1 MAVNGRQSAG
11 LTQREIANP
20 GMTTDQILVVA
31 VLVAVVALLIWG
43 RWRYDV
49 VAFTALIVAVTVGV
63 VPSAQA
69 FEGFGH
75 PAVIIIA
82 LVLIVSRGLTNAG
95 VVQVITRHVIDSGR
109 GLSAHIGIMSSV
121 GAALSAIINNVAAL
135 AVLMPVDM
143 KAAEQA
149 GRPAGLTL
157 MPLAF
162 ATLLGGLI
170 TLIGT
175 PPNIIIAEF
184 RQQTTGEPFAM
195 FDFAPVGLAVAVAG
209 VAFIALVGWRL
220 MPAGRDGGETR
231 QESFALDDY
240 IAEVKVPEDSEIIGK
255 RVRELDE
262 VAEKTGVA
270 VLGLFRGKRRMPG
283 MARRAVI
290 DKGDTLVVEGAPD
303 DIDAFSGELG
313 LSYVEDPVEKERL
326 KSSDLGF
333 MEVVVPEGVRIVG
346 RSAADVRLLTRQGVV
361 LLGVSRQ
368 GKRFVEQ
375 VRRLDVQPGD
385 VLLLYGPVERLPAV
399 ADWLGG
405 LRLAG
410 GESRPVRPHQ
420 TWLAAGMFIA
430 AIALASLEILP
441 LAVALGAVCIGFVAS
456 GIVPPRE
463 LYEAIEWPVIV
474 LLGSLLPIGA
484 ALETTGATALL
495 VDQIILLSS
504 GASAAVLLGV
514 VMVVTVLLSS
524 VMNNVAT
531 AVIAAPLAIDIAGRL
546 DVSADA
552 FLMGVAVAASASF
565 LTPIAHKN
573 NTLVMGPG
581 GYRFGDY
588 WRLGLPLEILVLAVS
603 LPMILI
609 VWPL

>member
-1 MAVNGRQSAG
+1 MNMEQW
-11 LTQREIANP
+11 
-20 GMTTDQILVVA
+20 LVVG
-31 VLVAVVALLIWG
+31 VLAGVVALLMWG

-49 VAFTALIVAVTVGV
+49 VAFGGLIVAVVVGA
-63 VPSAQA
+63 VPADSA

-75 PAVIIIA
+75 PATIIVA

-95 VVQVITRHVIDSGR
+95 VVQFLTRYVMNAGR
-109 GLSAHIGIMSSV
+109 GLSVHVGIMASA
-121 GAALSAIINNVAAL
+121 GAALSAVINNVAAL

-149 GRPAGLTL
+149 GRPPGLTL

-175 PPNIIIAEF
+175 PPNIIIANYRSE
-184 RQQTTGEPFAM
+184 TTGEPFAM
-195 FDFAPVGLAVAVAG
+195 FDFAPVGLAISLVG
-209 VAFIALVGWRL
+209 VAFIAVAGWRL
-220 MPAGRDGGETR
+220 MLSGNGRPAR
-231 QESFALDDY
+231 QEEKQFKLDDY
-240 IAEVKVPEDSEIIGK
+240 VAEIKAPEEAEIVGK
-255 RVRELDE
+255 RVRELDD
-262 VAEKTGVA
+262 VAERTGVA
-270 VLGLFRGKRRMPG
+270 ILGLLRGKKRMPG

-290 DKGDTLVVEGAPD
+290 EAGDTLVVEGAPG
-303 DIDAFSGELG
+303 DIDAFSNELG
-313 LSYVEDPVEKERL
+313 LSYVEDQADRDRL

-333 MEVVVPEGVRIVG
+333 LEIVAPEGARIAG
-346 RSAADVRLLTRQGVV
+346 RSASDLRLLTRQGVV

-368 GKRFVEQ
+368 GRRFVEQ
-375 VRRLDVQPGD
+375 VRKLAIQPGD

-410 GESRPVRPHQ
+410 GETRPARPQ
-420 TWLAAGMFIA
+420 KTWLAAGIFAA
-430 AIALASLEILP
+430 AIALASFEVLP
-441 LAVALGAVCIGFVAS
+441 LAIALGGVCVGFVAS

-463 LYEAIEWPVIV
+463 IYEAIEWPVIV
-474 LLGSLLPIGA
+474 LLASLLPIGA
-484 ALETTGATALL
+484 ALESSGTTAQLADQIVGMSAGLSAAAILL
-495 VDQIILLSS
+495 VL
-504 GASAAVLLGV
+504 
-514 VMVVTVLLSS
+514 MVVTIMLSS
-524 VMNNVAT
+524 VMNNTAT

-546 DVSADA
+546 DVNADA

-573 NTLVMGPG
+573 NTLIMGPG

-588 WRLGLPLEILVLAVS
+588 WRLGLPLELIVLAVG

>member
-1 MAVNGRQSAG
+1 
-11 LTQREIANP
+11 
-20 GMTTDQILVVA
+20 MTTEQWLVVA
-31 VLVAVVALLIWG
+31 VLAGVVALLMWG

-49 VAFTALIVAVTVGV
+49 VAFGALIVAVVIGV
-63 VPSAQA
+63 VPSERA

-75 PAVIIIA
+75 PATIIVA
-82 LVLIVSRGLTNAG
+82 LVLIISRGLTNAG
-95 VVQVITRHVIDSGR
+95 VVQLITRHVIDDSR

-121 GAALSAIINNVAAL
+121 GAALSAVMNNVAAL

-143 KAAEQA
+143 RAAEQA
-149 GRPAGLTL
+149 RRPPGLTL

-175 PPNIIIAEF
+175 PPNIIIANF
-184 RQQTTGEPFAM
+184 REETTGAPFAM
-195 FDFAPVGLAVAVAG
+195 FDFAPVGLAVAAAG
-209 VAFIALVGWRL
+209 VAFIAVAGWRL
-220 MPAGRDGGETR
+220 MPTAEGGEAKP
-231 QESFALDDY
+231 EEEVFALDDY
-240 IAEVKVPEDSEIIGK
+240 IAEVKVPEEADIIGK

-262 VAEKTGVA
+262 VAERAGVA
-270 VLGLFRGKRRMPG
+270 ILGLLRGKKRMPG

-290 DKGDTLVVEGAPD
+290 EPGNTLVVEGAPN
-303 DIDAFSGELG
+303 DIDSFSSELG
-313 LSYVEDPVEKERL
+313 LSYVEDHAEKEQL
-326 KSSDLGF
+326 QSSDLGF
-333 MEVVVPEGVRIVG
+333 LEVVVPEGARIAG
-346 RSAADVRLLTRQGVV
+346 RSASDLRLLTRQGVV

-368 GKRFVEQ
+368 GQRFVEQ
-375 VRRLDVQPGD
+375 VRKLAIQPGD
-385 VLLLYGPVERLPAV
+385 VLLLYGPVERLAAV

-410 GESRPVRPHQ
+410 PELRPVRPER
-420 TWLAAGMFIA
+420 TWLATGIFLG
-430 AIALASLEILP
+430 AIVLASLEVLDLP
-441 LAVALGAVCIGFVAS
+441 IALGGACVAFVAT
-456 GIVPPRE
+456 GIVPLRE

-474 LLGSLLPIGA
+474 LLASLLPIGA
-484 ALETTGATALL
+484 ALESTGTTALL
-495 VDQIILLSS
+495 ANQIVLMSS

-524 VMNNVAT
+524 VMNNTAT

-546 DVSADA
+546 DVNADA

-573 NTLVMGPG
+573 NTLIMGPG

-588 WRLGLPLEILVLAVS
+588 WRLGLPLEIIVLAVG
-603 LPMILI
+603 LPMILM

>member
-1 MAVNGRQSAG
+1 
-11 LTQREIANP
+11 
-20 GMTTDQILVVA
+20 MTTDQSLVVA
-31 VLVAVVALLIWG
+31 VLAIVVVLLMWG

-49 VAFTALIVAVTVGV
+49 VAFAALIIAVAIGV
-63 VPSAQA
+63 VPSERA

-75 PAVIIIA
+75 PATIIVA

-95 VVQVITRHVIDSGR
+95 VVQVITRHVVDNGR

-121 GAALSAIINNVAAL
+121 GAALSAVINNVAAL

-149 GRPAGLTL
+149 GRAPGLTL

-175 PPNIIIAEF
+175 PPNIIIANF

-195 FDFAPVGLAVAVAG
+195 FDFAPVGLVVAAAG
-209 VAFIALVGWRL
+209 VAFIALAGWRL
-220 MPAGRDGGETR
+220 MPAVGGGGETR

-240 IAEVKVPEDSEIIGK
+240 IAEVKVPEDADVIGK
-255 RVRELDE
+255 RVRELDD
-262 VAEKTGVA
+262 VAEKSGVA
-270 VLGLFRGKRRMPG
+270 ILGLLRGKKRMPG

-290 DKGDTLVVEGAPD
+290 EAGNTLVVEGAPD
-303 DIDAFSGELG
+303 DIDAFSSELG
-313 LSYVEDPVEKERL
+313 LSYVEGESEKERL

-333 MEVVVPEGVRIVG
+333 MEVVAPEGSRIIG
-346 RSAADVRLLTRQGVV
+346 RSASDLRLLTRQGVV
-361 LLGVSRQ
+361 LLGVSRR

-375 VRRLDVQPGD
+375 VRRLAIQPGD

-410 GESRPVRPHQ
+410 AELRPARAEKS
-420 TWLAAGMFIA
+420 WLAAGIFGF
-430 AIALASLEILP
+430 AIALASFELLQ
-441 LAVALGAVCIGFVAS
+441 LSVALGAVCVAFVAT
-456 GIVPPRE
+456 GIVPLRE
-463 LYEAIEWPVIV
+463 LYEAVEWPVVV
-474 LLGSLLPIGA
+474 LLASLLPIGA
-484 ALETTGATALL
+484 ALESTGTTGLL
-495 VDQIILLSS
+495 AEQIVLLSS
-504 GASAAVLLGV
+504 GVSAAVLLGV

-524 VMNNVAT
+524 VMNNTAT
-531 AVIAAPLAIDIAGRL
+531 AVIAAPLAIDIAARL
-546 DVSADA
+546 DVNADA

-573 NTLVMGPG
+573 NTLIMGPG
-581 GYRFGDY
+581 GYGFGDY
-588 WRLGLPLEILVLAVS
+588 WRLGLPLEVLVLAVAI
-603 LPMILI
+603 PMILV

>member
-1 MAVNGRQSAG
+1 
-11 LTQREIANP
+11 
-20 GMTTDQILVVA
+20 
-31 VLVAVVALLIWG
+31 
-43 RWRYDV
+43 
-49 VAFTALIVAVTVGV
+49 
-63 VPSAQA
+63 
-69 FEGFGH
+69 
-75 PAVIIIA
+75 
-82 LVLIVSRGLTNAG
+82 VLIVSRGLTNAG
-95 VVQVITRHVIDSGR
+95 VVQLITRHVIDNGR

-121 GAALSAIINNVAAL
+121 GAALSAMMNNVAAL

-143 KAAEQA
+143 RAAEQA
-149 GRPAGLTL
+149 GRAPGLTL

-175 PPNIIIAEF
+175 PPNIIIANF

-195 FDFAPVGLAVAVAG
+195 FDFAPVGLAVAAAG

-220 MPAGRDGGETR
+220 MPAVGGSGETR

-240 IAEVKVPEDSEIIGK
+240 IAEVKVPEEADIIDK
-255 RVRELDE
+255 RVRELDD
-262 VAEKTGVA
+262 VAEKSGVA
-270 VLGLFRGKRRMPG
+270 ILGLVRGKKRMPG

-290 DKGDTLVVEGAPD
+290 QAGDTLVVEGAPD
-303 DIDAFSGELG
+303 DIDSFSGDLG
-313 LSYVEDPVEKERL
+313 LSYVEREKEKELL

-333 MEVVVPEGVRIVG
+333 MEVVAPEGAQIIG
-346 RSAADVRLLTRQGVV
+346 RSARELRLLTRQGVV

-375 VRRLDVQPGD
+375 VRQLAIQPGD

-410 GESRPVRPHQ
+410 GAELRPARPEQ
-420 TWLAAGMFIA
+420 TGLAAGIFLA
-430 AIALASLEILP
+430 AIAIASLELLP
-441 LAVALGAVCIGFVAS
+441 LAVALGAVCVAFVAT
-456 GIVPPRE
+456 GIVPLRE
-463 LYEAIEWPVIV
+463 LYEAIEWPVVV
-474 LLGSLLPIGA
+474 LLASLLPIGA
-484 ALETTGATALL
+484 ALESTGTTALMAE
-495 VDQIILLSS
+495 QIVAMSS
-504 GASAAVLLGV
+504 GASAMVLLGV
-514 VMVVTVLLSS
+514 LMVVTIVLSS
-524 VMNNVAT
+524 VMNNTAT

-546 DVSADA
+546 NANPDA

-573 NTLVMGPG
+573 NTLIMGPG
-581 GYRFGDY
+581 GYAFGDY
-588 WRLGLPLEILVLAVS
+588 WRLGLPLEIIVTSVG
-603 LPMILI
+603 LPMILV

>member
-1 MAVNGRQSAG
+1 
-11 LTQREIANP
+11 
-20 GMTTDQILVVA
+20 MTTDQWLVIA
-31 VLVAVVALLIWG
+31 VLLAVVGLLMWG

-49 VAFTALIVAVTVGV
+49 VAFAALMISVAVGV

-75 PAVIIIA
+75 PATIIVA

-95 VVQVITRHVIDSGR
+95 VVQLITRHVIDNGR
-109 GLSAHIGIMSSV
+109 GLSAHIGVMSSV
-121 GAALSAIINNVAAL
+121 GAALSAVMNNVAAL
-135 AVLMPVDM
+135 AVLMPVDIR
-143 KAAEQA
+143 AAEQA
-149 GRPAGLTL
+149 GRAPGLTL

-175 PPNIIIAEF
+175 PPNIIIANF

-195 FDFAPVGLAVAVAG
+195 FDFAPVGLAVAAAG
-209 VAFIALVGWRL
+209 VAFIALAGWRL
-220 MPAGRDGGETR
+220 MPSVGGGGETR

-240 IAEVKVPEDSEIIGK
+240 IAEVKAPEEGDIIGK
-255 RVRELDE
+255 RVRELDD
-262 VAEKTGVA
+262 VAERGGVA
-270 VLGLFRGKRRMPG
+270 VLGLVRGKKRMPG

-290 DKGDTLVVEGAPD
+290 QAGDTLVVEGAPD
-303 DIDAFSGELG
+303 DIDSFSGELG
-313 LSYVEDPVEKERL
+313 LSYVEGESEKERL

-333 MEVVVPEGVRIVG
+333 MEVVAPEGAQIVG
-346 RSAADVRLLTRQGVV
+346 RSARELRLLTRQGVV
-361 LLGVSRQ
+361 LLGVSRR
-368 GKRFVEQ
+368 GERFVEQ
-375 VRRLDVQPGD
+375 VRQLAIQPGD

-410 GESRPVRPHQ
+410 AELRPARPEQ
-420 TWLAAGMFIA
+420 TGLAAGIFLA
-430 AIALASLEILP
+430 AIAIASFELLP
-441 LAVALGAVCIGFVAS
+441 LAVALGAVCVAFVAT
-456 GIVPPRE
+456 GIVPLRE
-463 LYEAIEWPVIV
+463 LYEAIEWPVVV
-474 LLGSLLPIGA
+474 LLASLLPIGA
-484 ALETTGATALL
+484 ALESTGTTALMAN
-495 VDQIILLSS
+495 QIVAMSS
-504 GASAAVLLGV
+504 GASAAVLLAV

-524 VMNNVAT
+524 VMNNTAT

-546 DVSADA
+546 NVNSDA

-573 NTLVMGPG
+573 NTLIMGPG
-581 GYRFGDY
+581 GYGFGDY
-588 WRLGLPLEILVLAVS
+588 WRLGLPLEIIVIAVG
-603 LPMILI
+603 LPMILL

>member
-1 MAVNGRQSAG
+1 
-11 LTQREIANP
+11 
-20 GMTTDQILVVA
+20 MTTDQSLVVA
-31 VLVAVVALLIWG
+31 VLAIVVVLLMWG

-49 VAFTALIVAVTVGV
+49 VAFAALIIAVAIGV
-63 VPSAQA
+63 VPSERA

-75 PAVIIIA
+75 PATIIVA

-95 VVQVITRHVIDSGR
+95 VVQVITRHVVDNGR

-121 GAALSAIINNVAAL
+121 GAALSAVINNVAAL

-149 GRPAGLTL
+149 GRAPGLTL

-175 PPNIIIAEF
+175 PPNIIIANF

-195 FDFAPVGLAVAVAG
+195 FDFAPVGLVVAAAG
-209 VAFIALVGWRL
+209 VAFIALAGWRL
-220 MPAGRDGGETR
+220 MPAVGGGGETR

-240 IAEVKVPEDSEIIGK
+240 IAEVKVPEDADVIGK
-255 RVRELDE
+255 RVRELDD
-262 VAEKTGVA
+262 VAEKSGVA
-270 VLGLFRGKRRMPG
+270 ILGLLRGKKRMPG

-290 DKGDTLVVEGAPD
+290 EAGNKLVVEGAPD
-303 DIDAFSGELG
+303 DIDAFSSELG
-313 LSYVEDPVEKERL
+313 LSYVEGESEKERL

-333 MEVVVPEGVRIVG
+333 MEVVAPEGSRIIG
-346 RSAADVRLLTRQGVV
+346 RSASDLRLLTRQGVV
-361 LLGVSRQ
+361 LLGVSRR

-375 VRRLDVQPGD
+375 VRRLAIQPGD

-410 GESRPVRPHQ
+410 AELRPARAEKS
-420 TWLAAGMFIA
+420 WLAAGIFGF
-430 AIALASLEILP
+430 AIALASFELLQ
-441 LAVALGAVCIGFVAS
+441 LSVALGAVCVAFVAT
-456 GIVPPRE
+456 GIVPLRE
-463 LYEAIEWPVIV
+463 LYEAVEWPVVV
-474 LLGSLLPIGA
+474 LLASLLPIGA
-484 ALETTGATALL
+484 ALESTGTTGLL
-495 VDQIILLSS
+495 AEQIVLLSS
-504 GASAAVLLGV
+504 GVSAAVLLGV

-524 VMNNVAT
+524 VMNNTAT
-531 AVIAAPLAIDIAGRL
+531 AVIAAPLAIDIAARL
-546 DVSADA
+546 DVNADA

-573 NTLVMGPG
+573 NTLIMGPG
-581 GYRFGDY
+581 GYGFGDY
-588 WRLGLPLEILVLAVS
+588 WRLGLPLEVLVLAVAI
-603 LPMILI
+603 PMILV

>member
-1 MAVNGRQSAG
+1 
-11 LTQREIANP
+11 
-20 GMTTDQILVVA
+20 MTTDQMLVVA
-31 VLVAVVALLIWG
+31 VLCAVVVLLVWG
-43 RWRYDV
+43 RWRYDL
-49 VAFTALIVAVTVGV
+49 VAFGALLVAVAVGV
-63 VPSAQA
+63 VPSANA

-75 PAVIIIA
+75 PATIIVA

-95 VVQVITRHVIDSGR
+95 VVQVITRHVIANDR
-109 GLSAHIGIMSSV
+109 GLSTHIGIMSSV
-121 GAALSAIINNVAAL
+121 GAALSAVMNNVAAL

-149 GRPAGLTL
+149 GRAPGVTL

-175 PPNIIIAEF
+175 PPNIIIANF

-195 FDFAPVGLAVAVAG
+195 FDFAPVGLAVALAG
-209 VAFIALVGWRL
+209 VAFIALAGWRL
-220 MPAGRDGGETR
+220 MPAGRGGGESR

-240 IAEVKVPEDSEIIGK
+240 IAEVKVPEEAEIIDK
-255 RVRELDE
+255 RVRELDD
-262 VAEKTGVA
+262 VAEKNGVA
-270 VLGLFRGKRRMPG
+270 IIGLVRGKKRMPG

-290 DKGDTLVVEGAPD
+290 EAGDTLVVEGAPD
-303 DIDAFSGELG
+303 DIDAFSSELG
-313 LSYVEDPVEKERL
+313 LSYVEDHVAQERL

-333 MEVVVPEGVRIVG
+333 MEVVVPEGARIVG

-375 VRRLDVQPGD
+375 VRRLEIEPGD

-399 ADWLGG
+399 AEWLGG

-410 GESRPVRPHQ
+410 AELRPVRAEQ
-420 TWLAAGMFIA
+420 TWLASGIFLA
-430 AIALASLEILP
+430 AIALASLELLALP
-441 LAVALGAVCIGFVAS
+441 VALGGVCIAYVAS

-484 ALETTGATALL
+484 ALESTGTTALL
-495 VDQIILLSS
+495 ADQIVALSS

-514 VMVVTVLLSS
+514 LMVVTILLSS
-524 VMNNVAT
+524 VMNNTAT

-588 WRLGLPLEILVLAVS
+588 WRLGLPLEIIVLAVG
-603 LPMILI
+603 LPMILL